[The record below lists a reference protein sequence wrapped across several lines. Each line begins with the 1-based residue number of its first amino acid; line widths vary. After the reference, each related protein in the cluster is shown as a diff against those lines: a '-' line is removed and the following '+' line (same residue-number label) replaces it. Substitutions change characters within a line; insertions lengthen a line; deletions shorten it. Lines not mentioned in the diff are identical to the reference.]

1 MKTIKELV
9 RNQLKE
15 IALDILNEKLSKE
28 KDKVL
33 KQKIKKEI
41 NVLKL

>member
-28 KDKVL
+28 KDNVL

-41 NVLKL
+41 SVLKL